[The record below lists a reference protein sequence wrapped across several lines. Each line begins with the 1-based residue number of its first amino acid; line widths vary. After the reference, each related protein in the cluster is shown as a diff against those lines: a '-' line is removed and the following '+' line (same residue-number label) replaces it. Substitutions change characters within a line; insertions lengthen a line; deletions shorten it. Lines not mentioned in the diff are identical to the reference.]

1 MPGSPAGG
9 DAASSPV
16 VVRPCTESDVAALEA
31 GEPPGSGYARGAFA
45 RQEADVVDFLV
56 AVVVDDGSV
65 VGSAELTNDEPPE
78 LKNLGVDDA
87 ARGRGV
93 GTALIRAAE
102 LIVDARI
109 TGAGV
114 GQRSLVVGVGLE
126 NPRAAALYERL
137 GYRRTGVQTSTTYS
151 YVDAEGVTHTVT
163 ERDEEL
169 IKRW

>member
-1 MPGSPAGG
+1 MS
-9 DAASSPV
+9 
-16 VVRPCTESDVAALEA
+16 ALEA

-45 RQEADVVDFLV
+45 RQEAGVVDFLV
-56 AVVVDDGSV
+56 AVVDATV

-87 ARGRGV
+87 ARSRGV

-102 LIVDARI
+102 STVESRV
-109 TGAGV
+109 TGTGV
-114 GQRSLVVGVGLE
+114 GERSLVVGVGRD

-137 GYRRTGVQTSTTYS
+137 GYRRTGMLSSTTYS
-151 YVDAEGVTHTVT
+151 YVDDEGVAQTVT